1 MNIVFYGDRYYNESG
16 GALAM
21 YYDELT
27 GEPVSF
33 HDIGVALVTGEEV
46 HIRPATVA
54 DTYQIETALAIC
66 KAQQA
71 ASFTVQVAKAVQEW
85 TA

>member
-33 HDIGVALVTGEEV
+33 NDIGVALVAGEEV

-54 DTYQIETALAIC
+54 DTHQIEAALAIC
-66 KAQQA
+66 KAQQS
-71 ASFTVQVAKAVQEW
+71 ASLSALVQEW
-85 TA
+85 TQ